1 MLDSTHRA
9 TLPENPRISPYQSK
23 NGLIWADRVAGQPR
37 PTGSTTPTAT
47 AAVSCADPPTAME
60 LADELLAGGPDQVDR
75 LHAFATLSARRA
87 AAAAEGLT
95 EPDPDRL
102 ARTAS
107 AVRQVWAGPR
117 YTALAEA
124 IVASP
129 AFPALAWRLHELEE
143 RGYAFT
149 DVLGRIDPD
158 RLMGSN
164 VRDPAALAE
173 WFVEQMA
180 PDLRV
185 VNLDADD
192 PAAASS
198 RAASGTPTAGPAPT
212 PHPSPPTPGP
222 ASATP
227 AADPAGAAPGAARP
241 SAPRVDAA
249 AAAAQD
255 AAVQPLLAGAYP
267 PDLVQRLQGSRA
279 YPRLR
284 AYLHQL
290 HQQGRPVAKTLGDV
304 PAARLDGAR
313 DPASYLHAAVRRHPL
328 AAPLQRSGPDR
339 AAMADLVRAAMPK
352 SVADKV
358 VASTAWPVLA
368 RRLETWTAE
377 GLPVAD
383 LLADLP
389 AGRVFAARTPA
400 AYAAHLMDLK
410 VDAHRT
416 GAQAQQDARAKVD
429 RGRSTASTAASRSR
443 SAGTAEAAGPTEST
457 ADKTTADTTTA
468 ATDEHTRTGT
478 ADDTRHQ
485 PQPSPADPRTC
496 APTRTSTCSTSSTR
510 CPRRPTKRARPGRHR
525 SPRPPRPV
533 PVGPA
538 AADRRTRGNERFLV
552 GDYLVVDRAVSDA
565 DNVDSTRND
574 DVAIVV
580 DGTVLWSEDLDPAN
594 AVDRVGLEATV
605 GLGSAARAERVEARL
620 DVPQTSPAAGADAS
634 TATTPRA
641 ITAGSATAA
650 GSELVVQPKAAA
662 EGLDAVL
669 AGLRAATFGTG
680 PAGDQAVVDPHHAA
694 AERAEAAEQRGDP
707 AAAAARAEVTCTPP
721 APDAAGR
728 GAQGTRRV
736 APPVSPRPP
745 HRSGEVATSV
755 NPPMD
760 LPAPAA
766 LPAAQVHALLD
777 SGEAVPLLPGHRP
790 VPVRIASR
798 GWHVPAATEEPAAN
812 GGGQS
817 YVAASPAQAAAYE
830 RLAAR
835 VDAAAAA
842 MPRPQREPPP

>member
-1 MLDSTHRA
+1 MTESEVPTLGLGSEQRQMWTQTVMTLAYGVRERRQALGQVAWSDEQTAERRQERTERIADPTVRAMSTDEWTEAVDRRQRLQGGERQ
-9 TLPENPRISPYQSK
+9 TQS
-23 NGLIWADRVAGQPR
+23 GAGWVTVWIGPLSDGR
-37 PTGSTTPTAT
+37 TALLASAGPTGSTTPTAT
-47 AAVSCADPPTAME
+47 AAVSCADTPTAME

-87 AAAAEGLT
+87 TGAADDLT

-107 AVRQVWAGPR
+107 AVRQVWTGPR

-180 PDLRV
+180 PALRV

-192 PAAASS
+192 PAAGSS

-212 PHPSPPTPGP
+212 PHPSPPPPGP
-222 ASATP
+222 TPATP
-227 AADPAGAAPGAARP
+227 AAEAAPGA
-241 SAPRVDAA
+241 AA

-255 AAVQPLLAGAYP
+255 AVVQPLLAAAYP
-267 PDLVQRLQGSRA
+267 PELVQRLQGSRA

-328 AAPLQRSGPDR
+328 AAPLQPSGPDR

-358 VASTAWPVLA
+358 VASKAWPVLA

-377 GLPVAD
+377 GLPVTD

-416 GAQAQQDARAKVD
+416 GAKAQQDARAKVD

-443 SAGTAEAAGPTEST
+443 SAGTAETTGPTEST
-457 ADKTTADTTTA
+457 ADKTTAATTTTA
-468 ATDEHTRTGT
+468 KEEHTRTGT
-478 ADDTRHQ
+478 ADDR
-485 PQPSPADPRTC
+485 PEPSPADPRDLLDDEGLDLFDDLHEMPGGDRRNGHARGGTG
-496 APTRTSTCSTSSTR
+496 APDH
-510 CPRRPTKRARPGRHR
+510 PGQDR
-525 SPRPPRPV
+525 SDPRPPTA
-533 PVGPA
+533 GPDA
-538 AADRRTRGNERFLV
+538 AERWLV
-552 GDYLVVDRAVSDA
+552 GDCFVVDRAVTDA

-620 DVPQTSPAAGADAS
+620 DGPQTSPAAGADAS
-634 TATTPRA
+634 TATTSRA
-641 ITAGSATAA
+641 ITAGSAAAA
-650 GSELVVQPKAAA
+650 GSELVVQPKAVA
-662 EGLDAVL
+662 EGVGAVL
-669 AGLRAATFGTG
+669 AGLRAATSGTG
-680 PAGDQAVVDPHHAA
+680 PAGDQAVVDPHHSA
-694 AERAEAAEQRGDP
+694 AERATAAEQRGDP

-721 APDAAGR
+721 APDAAGH
-728 GAQGTRRV
+728 GARGTRRV
-736 APPVSPRPP
+736 APPVSPPARRIDPE
-745 HRSGEVATSV
+745 RS
-755 NPPMD
+755 
-760 LPAPAA
+760 
-766 LPAAQVHALLD
+766 
-777 SGEAVPLLPGHRP
+777 
-790 VPVRIASR
+790 
-798 GWHVPAATEEPAAN
+798 
-812 GGGQS
+812 
-817 YVAASPAQAAAYE
+817 
-830 RLAAR
+830 
-835 VDAAAAA
+835 
-842 MPRPQREPPP
+842 PRR